1 MNDSSKFWTAVVVS
15 TALILLDVALILMS
29 AIPMW
34 LFWVIL
40 AASIVLMF
48 VPILSFKGA

>member
-1 MNDSSKFWTAVVVS
+1 MEKSFSDTPIMNDSSKFWTAVVVS

-34 LFWVIL
+34 LF
-40 AASIVLMF
+40 
-48 VPILSFKGA
+48 